1 MFADAKPAVLWRRS
15 DFRFESGL
23 APTWHTIPRKSGKH
37 TLSLS
42 MEMFGDPGNQA
53 GGEINQHSHT
63 MKRILL
69 ITTCLAAALAT
80 GCKPAEKESTVETTV
95 TKQMD
100 KAQAATKEATE
111 QIKDYTF
118 AQKSEFVA
126 QMKVQIAELNKSL
139 DELSTK
145 IAGSTDAV
153 KAEAEPKVKALRE
166 QSTKLTKQ
174 LASVTTATPSTW
186 DGIKADS
193 EKAYGSLK
201 DGFSQASDWVAEKI
215 KS

>member
-1 MFADAKPAVLWRRS
+1 
-15 DFRFESGL
+15 
-23 APTWHTIPRKSGKH
+23 
-37 TLSLS
+37 
-42 MEMFGDPGNQA
+42 MEMSGDPGNQA
-53 GGEINQHSHT
+53 DGEINQHSPT

-80 GCKPAEKESTVETTV
+80 GCKPAEKESTVETTAA
-95 TKQMD
+95 KQMD
-100 KAQAATKEATE
+100 EAQAATTRAAD

-139 DELSTK
+139 DELSMT

-153 KAEAEPKVKALRE
+153 KAEAEPKVAALRE
-166 QSTKLTKQ
+166 QATQLNKQ
-174 LASVTTATPSTW
+174 LASLTSATPSTW

-193 EKAYGSLK
+193 EKAYDSLK